1 MKPFSVSFVS
11 LALFAGAQAQ
21 SQSSGFADDVAR
33 LAPLVVTSVRA
44 QAKPLTVI
52 SSTQTPVQ
60 PIPAQDGAD
69 TLKAIPGFSVGRK
82 GGTGGEVTLRGQAGS
97 RLDLLLDGQSVLGG
111 CPNRMDPPTAYIFP
125 ESFDR
130 VRVLKGPQTV
140 LYGPGNSAGVVLF
153 EREPQR
159 YVQRRSKAAASATLG
174 SFGRRD
180 GRLSARAG
188 SALGYGEVS
197 LNHTRA
203 ADYEDGDGAHV
214 HSQYERSS
222 VSAALG
228 WTPDAQTVVELSGT
242 LSEGEAAYGHGP
254 MDATQL
260 DRESLSLRVERTELS
275 PKLARLEAQ
284 LAYNHADHIMDDF
297 RLRVPGMT
305 PMGESHPDH
314 RVWSGRVLGELAA
327 SESLE
332 VRLGA
337 DFRDGRHRSKNTG
350 AWVADAK
357 VGSMGVFGE
366 VEQSLGA
373 RGRVVAG
380 ARLDRWEARD
390 FRQTLASGMMG
401 AGGMGGSVPNPTA
414 NAKRRATLAAGFVRY
429 EHGAQ
434 EEEGLTSY
442 AGLGYTERA
451 PDYWELVR
459 HESLGTRSAFGM
471 SAEKTAQLDVGLNY
485 VRGPLAA
492 FAAVFANRVDDF
504 ILLQNGVVKG
514 MRTVTAVRN
523 VDAESWG
530 GEAGLEYA
538 FAERWHAD
546 ASLAYVRG
554 RNRSDA
560 VPLAQQPPLEGRL
573 SLSYAAS
580 RWSVGGLARFVAEQN
595 RVAVGQGTIAGQDLG
610 RTPGFAVL
618 SLNAGWRVTERAT
631 LTAGVDNVFD
641 KTYAEHLS
649 RAGAA
654 VNGYPTTARINEP
667 GRTLWTTLSL
677 TF

>member
-1 MKPFSVSFVS
+1 MKS
-11 LALFAGAQAQ
+11 LSLVFLATAATAVAQ
-21 SQSSGFADDVAR
+21 SDNTAASDDVSV
-33 LAPLVVTSVRA
+33 LSPLVVTSARA
-44 QAKPLTVI
+44 QPKPLTVI
-52 SSTQTPVQ
+52 SSTKTPVQ
-60 PIPAQDGAD
+60 PIPVQDGAD
-69 TLKAIPGFSVGRK
+69 SLKALPGFSIGRK

-125 ESFDR
+125 ASFDR

-153 EREPQR
+153 ERDPQR
-159 YVQRRSKAAASATLG
+159 YAQRTVQADGSATLG

-180 GRLSARAG
+180 GQLSARAG
-188 SALGYGEVS
+188 SPLGYGEIS

-203 ADYEDGDGAHV
+203 ADYEDGDGARV

-222 VSAALG
+222 VTTAFG
-228 WTPDAQTVVELSGT
+228 WTPDAKTLVEFSGT

-260 DRESLSLRVERTELS
+260 DRESLALRIERTELS

-284 LAYNHADHIMDDF
+284 VAYNHADHVMDDF
-297 RLRVPGMT
+297 RLRVPGMML
-305 PMGESHPDH
+305 MGESHPDH
-314 RVWSGRVLGELAA
+314 RVWSGRVLGELAFG
-327 SESLE
+327 ESLE
-332 VRLGA
+332 LRLGG
-337 DFRDGRHRSKNTG
+337 DFRAGRHRSKNTG

-357 VGSMGVFGE
+357 IGSTGIFGE
-366 VEQSLGA
+366 METRLG
-373 RGRVVAG
+373 GRDRVIAG

-414 NAKRRATLAAGFVRY
+414 NAKRRTTLTAGFVRY
-429 EHGAQ
+429 EHGAEDAQ
-434 EEEGLTSY
+434 GLTSY

-459 HESLGTRSAFGM
+459 HESLGTRSAFNT
-471 SAEKTAQLDVGLNY
+471 SSEKTAQLDVGLNY
-485 VRGPLAA
+485 ARGPLAA
-492 FAAVFANRVDDF
+492 FVAAFANRADDF
-504 ILLQNGVVKG
+504 ILLQNGVAKG
-514 MRTVTAVRN
+514 MRTVTVVRN

-530 GEAGLEYA
+530 GEAGIGYT
-538 FAERWHAD
+538 FAERWQAD

-560 VPLAQQPPLEGRL
+560 APLAQQPPLEGRL
-573 SLSYAAS
+573 SLSYAAP
-580 RWSVGGLARFVAEQN
+580 RWSVGGLARLVAEQN
-595 RVAVGQGTIAGQDLG
+595 RVAIGQGTIAGQDLG
-610 RTPGFAVL
+610 RTSGFAVL
-618 SLNAGWRVTERAT
+618 SLNAGWRVSERAT

-667 GRTLWTTLSL
+667 GRTLWTSL
-677 TF
+677 QVSF

>member
-1 MKPFSVSFVS
+1 MKSFSFVF
-11 LALFAGAQAQ
+11 LATALTAFAQAE
-21 SQSSGFADDVAR
+21 SLSASDAVSV
-33 LAPLVVTSVRA
+33 LSPLVVTSVRA
-44 QAKPLTVI
+44 QSKPLTVI

-125 ESFDR
+125 ASFDR

-153 EREPQR
+153 ERELRR
-159 YVQRRSKAAASATLG
+159 YVQRTAQADASATLG

-180 GRLSARAG
+180 AWASARAG

-203 ADYEDGDGAHV
+203 ADYEDGDGARV
-214 HSQYERSS
+214 HSQYERTS
-222 VSAALG
+222 VNAALG
-228 WTPDAQTVVELSGT
+228 WTPDAQTLVELSGT
-242 LSEGEAAYGHGP
+242 WSEGEAAYGHSM

-260 DRESLSLRVERTELS
+260 DRESLALRVERTELS
-275 PKLARLEAQ
+275 SKVARVEAQ

-297 RLRVPGMT
+297 RLRVPGMM
-305 PMGESHPDH
+305 PMGESRPDH
-314 RVWSGRVLGELAA
+314 RVWSGRVLGEFAA
-327 SESLE
+327 SEALE
-332 VRLGA
+332 LRLGG
-337 DFRDGRHRSKNTG
+337 DFREGRHRSKDSG

-357 VGSMGVFGE
+357 IGSTGVFAEAEMG
-366 VEQSLGA
+366 LGD
-373 RGRVVAG
+373 RGRVLAG
-380 ARLDRWEARD
+380 ARLDRWEAQD
-390 FRQTLASGMMG
+390 FRQSLASGMM
-401 AGGMGGSVPNPTA
+401 GMGGSVPNPTA
-414 NAKRRATLAAGFVRY
+414 NAKRRTTLAAGFVRY
-429 EHGAQ
+429 EHGSQ
-434 EEEGLTSY
+434 EQEGLTSY

-459 HESLGTRSAFGM
+459 HESLGTRSAFGTRP
-471 SAEKTAQLDVGLNY
+471 EKTAQLDIGLNY
-485 VRGPLAA
+485 ARGPFTAFVAA
-492 FAAVFANRVDDF
+492 FANRVDDF

-530 GEAGLEYA
+530 GEAGLGYTL
-538 FAERWHAD
+538 AEQWHVD
-546 ASLAYVRG
+546 TSLAYVRG

-560 VPLAQQPPLEGRL
+560 AALAQQPPLEGRL
-573 SLSYAAS
+573 SVSYAAP
-580 RWSVGGLARFVAEQN
+580 RWSVGALARAVAAQN

-610 RTPGFAVL
+610 RTPGFGVL

-667 GRTLWTTLSL
+667 GRTLWTTLRVS
-677 TF
+677 F

>member
-1 MKPFSVSFVS
+1 MKFFSFVFFAT
-11 LALFAGAQAQ
+11 ALTAVAQ
-21 SQSSGFADDVAR
+21 SDTNTADDVAR
-33 LAPLVVTSVRA
+33 LDPLVVTSAHA

-52 SSTQTPVQ
+52 SSTKTPVQ

-69 TLKAIPGFSVGRK
+69 SLKAIPGFSVGRK
-82 GGTGGEVTLRGQAGS
+82 GGTGGEVTLRGQSGS

-125 ESFDR
+125 ASFDR

-159 YVQRRSKAAASATLG
+159 YVQARVSGEVRATFG

-180 GRLSARAG
+180 GQFSARAG
-188 SALGYGEVS
+188 NTLGYGEVS
-197 LNHTRA
+197 LNHTRS
-203 ADYEDGDGAHV
+203 ADYEDGDGARV
-214 HSQYERSS
+214 HSQYERAS
-222 VSAALG
+222 VNAALG
-228 WTPDAQTVVELSGT
+228 WTPDAQTVVELTGT
-242 LSEGEAAYGHGP
+242 LSEGEAAYGHSM

-260 DRESLSLRVERTELS
+260 DRESLALRVERTDLS
-275 PKLARLEAQ
+275 PQFTRLEAQ
-284 LAYNHADHIMDDF
+284 VAYNHADHIMDDF
-297 RLRVPGMT
+297 RLRVPGMM

-314 RVWSGRVLGELAA
+314 RVWSGRVLGEL
-327 SESLE
+327 SLGESLE
-332 VRLGA
+332 ARFGG

-350 AWVADAK
+350 AWIADAK
-357 VGSMGVFGE
+357 IGSAGVFGE
-366 VEQSLGA
+366 AEQSVGEH
-373 RGRVVAG
+373 GRVIAG

-390 FRQTLASGMMG
+390 FRQELASGMMG
-401 AGGMGGSVPNPTA
+401 AGGMGGTVPNPTA
-414 NAKRRATLAAGFVRY
+414 NQKRRTMLAAGFLRY

-434 EEEGLTSY
+434 DAQGFTSY
-442 AGLGYTERA
+442 VGLGYTERA

-459 HESLGTRSAFGM
+459 HESLGTRSAFNT
-471 SAEKTAQLDVGLNY
+471 SSEKTAQLDVGLNY
-485 VRGPLAA
+485 ACGPLTAFVAA
-492 FAAVFANRVDDF
+492 FANRVTDF

-530 GEAGLEYA
+530 GEAGIGYA
-538 FAERWHAD
+538 FAERWQLD
-546 ASLAYVRG
+546 ASLAAVRG
-554 RNRSDA
+554 RNRRDA
-560 VPLAQQPPLEGRL
+560 IPLAQQPPLEGRL
-573 SLSYAAS
+573 SFNYAAP

-595 RVAVGQGTIAGQDLG
+595 CVAVGQGTIAGQDLG

-618 SLNAGWRVTERAT
+618 SLNAGWRVTGRAT

-654 VNGYPTTARINEP
+654 VNGYPTTTRINEP
-667 GRTLWTTLSL
+667 GRTLWTSL
-677 TF
+677 QISF

>member
-1 MKPFSVSFVS
+1 MKSVSLLF
-11 LALFAGAQAQ
+11 LATALTAVAQ
-21 SQSSGFADDVAR
+21 SEYNSASDEVSV
-33 LAPLVVTSVRA
+33 LNPLVVTSVRA
-44 QAKPLTVI
+44 QSEPLTVI
-52 SSTQTPVQ
+52 SSTKTPVQ

-125 ESFDR
+125 ASFDR

-153 EREPQR
+153 ERDPQR
-159 YVQRRSKAAASATLG
+159 YSQARTNSEAGATFG

-180 GRLSARAG
+180 GRLLARAG
-188 SALGYGEVS
+188 NALGYGEVS
-197 LNHTRA
+197 LNHSRA
-203 ADYEDGDGAHV
+203 ADYEDGDGTRV

-228 WTPDAQTVVELSGT
+228 WTPDAQTLVELSGT

-260 DRESLSLRVERTELS
+260 DRESLALRVERTELS
-275 PKLARLEAQ
+275 PKIARLEAQ
-284 LAYNHADHIMDDF
+284 IAYNYADHIMDDF
-297 RLRVPGMT
+297 RLRVPGMM

-314 RVWSGRVLGELAA
+314 RVWSGRVLGELAVGD
-327 SESLE
+327 SLE
-332 VRLGA
+332 ARLGG

-350 AWVADAK
+350 TWIADARI
-357 VGSMGVFGE
+357 GSWGIFGE
-366 VEQSLGA
+366 IEQSFGD
-373 RGRVVAG
+373 RNRVIAG

-390 FRQTLASGMMG
+390 FRQSLASGMM
-401 AGGMGGSVPNPTA
+401 GMGGSVPNPTA
-414 NAKRRATLAAGFVRY
+414 NRKRRSTLAAGFVRY
-429 EHGAQ
+429 EHGALGAQ
-434 EEEGLTSY
+434 GLTSY

-459 HESLGTRSAFGM
+459 HESLGTRSAFLTTF
-471 SAEKTAQLDVGLNY
+471 EKTAQLDLGLNY
-485 VRGPLAA
+485 ARGPLTVFVAA
-492 FAAVFANRVDDF
+492 FANRVDDF
-504 ILLQNGVVKG
+504 ILLQNSVVKG
-514 MRTVTAVRN
+514 MRSVTAVRN

-530 GEAGLEYA
+530 GEAGMGYTL
-538 FAERWHAD
+538 AERWQFD

-573 SLSYAAS
+573 SLSYAAP

-595 RVAVGQGTIAGQDLG
+595 RVSVGQGTIAGQDLG

-618 SLNAGWRVTERAT
+618 SLNAGWRVSDRAT

-677 TF
+677 AF